1 LKLLFLLFLPF
12 LSLPN
17 LPENFVAK
25 TPVKIK
31 YGCCFVPHMVEVV
44 PFAAE
49 SAVIAAST
57 CNPIIIA
64 GACAFIGGCCLYQW
78 LYSKQK
84 AKKEANL
91 VRRKLEQEQQNG
103 VCGGPQKDPEKD
115 KKKKNE
121 KKPPREYTQ
130 KDYELLEDDKNFTKL
145 SLEDREWL
153 IRNEENIGKRKQYIR
168 REAKRLGYRYEET
181 ADFDSR
187 NQDVYKNGNTYITY
201 DINGHK
207 GGFWKMYR
215 RGIKHRIGTY
225 NLDLSICI
233 GA

>member
-1 LKLLFLLFLPF
+1 
-12 LSLPN
+12 
-17 LPENFVAK
+17 
-25 TPVKIK
+25 
-31 YGCCFVPHMVEVV
+31 
-44 PFAAE
+44 
-49 SAVIAAST
+49 
-57 CNPIIIA
+57 
-64 GACAFIGGCCLYQW
+64 

-103 VCGGPQKDPEKD
+103 VCGGPQKGPKKD

-130 KDYELLEDDKNFTKL
+130 KDYELLNDDADFTKL
-145 SLEDREWL
+145 ALEDRAWL
-153 IRNEENIGKRKQYIR
+153 IRNEKNIGKRKQYIR
-168 REAKRLGYRYEET
+168 REAKELDYEHVGKID
-181 ADFDSR
+181 DFDSH
-187 NQDVYKNGNTYITY
+187 NQNVYKNGNTYITY

-215 RGIKHRIGTY
+215 RGVKHRIGTY
-225 NLDLSICI
+225 NLDLSIRI

>member
-1 LKLLFLLFLPF
+1 LFLFF

-17 LPENFVAK
+17 FSEGFVAK
-25 TPVKIK
+25 PEFKIR
-31 YGCCFVPHMVEVV
+31 YGYYFVPHMVEVI
-44 PFAAE
+44 PFEAE
-49 SAVIAAST
+49 DAVIAAST
-57 CNPIIIA
+57 YNPIVIA
-64 GACAFIGGCCLYQW
+64 GACAFVGTCYLYQW

-84 AKKEANL
+84 AKKEAKL
-91 VRRKLEQEQQNG
+91 VRSKSEQEQQG
-103 VCGGPQKDPEKD
+103 GMLGGPQKDPEKD

-130 KDYELLEDDKNFTKL
+130 KDYELLKDDKNFTKL

-153 IRNEENIGKRKQYIR
+153 IRNEENIGRRKQYIR
-168 REAKRLGYRYEET
+168 REAEENRYEYEKISN
-181 ADFDSR
+181 FDNH
-187 NQDVYKNGNTYITY
+187 NQDVYKRGNTYITY

-207 GGFWKMYR
+207 GGFWKMYK

-225 NLDLSICI
+225 NLDLSIRV